1 MIELRFRFDAAL
13 RESVQHTMAV
23 ELNKPHDQERSDERT
38 HPASYQPVAR
48 LSRRRRLLIIN
59 ADDFG
64 MCHAANAAI
73 TRPLTDGVVGG
84 TTLMVPCALALHA
97 MQRLAALVSENDSVR
112 AKPRLRRRRL
122 SRLATLEDFP
132 ARMSEG

>member
-1 MIELRFRFDAAL
+1 MIELRLRFDAAA
-13 RESVQHTMAV
+13 REWVQHMAV
-23 ELNKPHDQERSDERT
+23 ELNGAHHQRSDEPT

-97 MQRLAALVSENDSVR
+97 MQRLAALVSEYDSVR

>member
-1 MIELRFRFDAAL
+1 MSQPTQRHTNRLLGYPDDA
-13 RESVQHTMAV
+13 
-23 ELNKPHDQERSDERT
+23 
-38 HPASYQPVAR
+38 
-48 LSRRRRLLIIN
+48 RLLIIN

-73 TRPLTDGVVGG
+73 TRSLTDGVVRS
-84 TTLMVPCALALHA
+84 TTLMVPCSWALHA
-97 MQRLAALVSENDSVR
+97 MQRLAALVAEDNSVR

-122 SRLATLEDFP
+122 SRPATLEDFP

>member
-13 RESVQHTMAV
+13 RERPARVGVTHAGAV
-23 ELNKPHDQERSDERT
+23 EPNKLHDQERSDEPT

-48 LSRRRRLLIIN
+48 LSRRRPLLIIN

-73 TRPLTDGVVGG
+73 ARSLTDGVVRSM
-84 TTLMVPCALALHA
+84 TLMVPCAWALHA
-97 MQRLAALVSENDSVR
+97 MQWLAALVSEYDSVR

-122 SRLATLEDFP
+122 SRPATLKTF
-132 ARMSEG
+132 R